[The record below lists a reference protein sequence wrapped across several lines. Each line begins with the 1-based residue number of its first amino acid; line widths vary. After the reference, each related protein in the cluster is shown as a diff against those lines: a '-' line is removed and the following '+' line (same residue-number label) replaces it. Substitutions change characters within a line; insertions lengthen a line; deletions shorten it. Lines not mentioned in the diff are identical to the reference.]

1 VRLLWSLP
9 KAAPVLLRHLTAYLE
24 LVSLDLA
31 RAQRDVVSELIAVAV
46 IALCSVL
53 ALLMGCLAVVA
64 GTWNTPYRVTAILC
78 MGGGFVIVAVAA
90 AWYRSNASKAKSEVL
105 GSVRQAWAQDR
116 VLLENIL
123 SSDQE

>member
-1 VRLLWSLP
+1 VRFLWSLP

-31 RAQRDVVSELIAVAV
+31 RAQRDVVSEIVAVAV

-64 GTWNTPYRVTAILC
+64 STWNTPYRLTAILC
-78 MGGGFVIVAVAA
+78 MGGGFVVVAVAA
-90 AWYRSNASKAKSEVL
+90 AMVRANASKAKAEVL
-105 GSVRQAWAQDR
+105 GSVRQAWADDR
-116 VLLENIL
+116 VLLERIL
-123 SSDQE
+123 SADDE